1 MGLPQSNTHATFCP
15 RGVTSGH
22 TWLEVDERP
31 ISKLKSLMGAQ
42 WMAGQ
47 VVMCSAE
54 IQAKQQRKDQHES
67 QSNVYRKC
75 MLVSP
80 CGREWFCL
88 TLDMQGSF
96 RYAALSSSAYLKLVT
111 LCALQTILQAHKPVA
126 SSESLAPHVDHKL
139 VRKIHDKH
147 VCCLCTGSPEG
158 AEGGRQAAH

>member
-1 MGLPQSNTHATFCP
+1 MHKAMCSHLNLDQEVINNFPQQGSSSAMGLPQSNTHATFRP

-22 TWLEVDERP
+22 TWLEVDELP
-31 ISKLKSLMGAQ
+31 ISKLKTLMGAQ

-47 VVMCSAE
+47 VVMSSAE

-88 TLDMQGSF
+88 TLNMQGH
-96 RYAALSSSAYLKLVT
+96 SA
-111 LCALQTILQAHKPVA
+111 
-126 SSESLAPHVDHKL
+126 
-139 VRKIHDKH
+139 
-147 VCCLCTGSPEG
+147 
-158 AEGGRQAAH
+158 